1 MYRIMIEATEHDL
14 LVKRY
19 LLSKLFCSRLDADIF
34 AATWS
39 LPTLTHT
46 VVTAEEAAAVMELR
60 ERIHPSQTYL
70 RTGRIWDL
78 AAENCRE
85 WQRRPAAAVVA
96 PAALFAQVGVE
107 AIR

>member
-1 MYRIMIEATEHDL
+1 MYRIMVEATEHGQ

-19 LLSKLFCSRLDADIF
+19 LLSKLFCARFEADIF
-34 AATWS
+34 AATWT
-39 LPTLTHT
+39 LPTLAHT

-78 AAENCRE
+78 AIENCRE
-85 WQRRPAAAVVA
+85 WQRRPAAVVA
-96 PAALFAQVGVE
+96 PAALFAQVSAE